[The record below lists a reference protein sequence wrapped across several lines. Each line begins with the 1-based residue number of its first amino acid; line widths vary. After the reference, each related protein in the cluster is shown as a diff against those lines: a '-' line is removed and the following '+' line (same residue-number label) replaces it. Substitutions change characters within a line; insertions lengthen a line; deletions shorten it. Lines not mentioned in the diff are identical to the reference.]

1 MGAISKGD
9 SMEWL
14 KNRLD
19 PDLYAISF
27 QFSFLVLGTLFV
39 VILLFAACNEMP
51 DNEKSI
57 PGEIHG
63 TGMTYEYFTI
73 DGMPCIYID
82 RYMGAD
88 SRGDGGPS
96 CDWSKW
102 KGE

>member
-19 PDLYAISF
+19 PGLVAISF

-39 VILLFAACNEMP
+39 IVLLFASCS
-51 DNEKSI
+51 SI
-57 PGEIHG
+57 TTEARTTESGL
-63 TGMTYEYFTI
+63 TYEYFTI
-73 DGMPCIYID
+73 DGMPCVYVNK
-82 RYMGAD
+82 GAGL
-88 SRGDGGPS
+88 SWGTGGPS

-102 KGE
+102 EGER

>member
-39 VILLFAACNEMP
+39 IILLIGACNQ
-51 DNEKSI
+51 I
-57 PGEIHG
+57 PGEVRTTEKG
-63 TGMTYEYFTI
+63 VTYKYFTI
-73 DGMPCIYID
+73 DGMPCVYVTEGVD
-82 RYMGAD
+82 QNKT
-88 SRGDGGPS
+88 GGPS

-102 KGE
+102 KGEK